1 MFLKTL
7 LYLFG
12 LGDNPISSP
21 FQSDDAEKIRQD
33 WENVGRDIYAASKKY
48 GEQGFFPDLRF
59 INASISK
66 EKTRHG
72 RGLTVPANKTEPL
85 RINAQQLFLSPTPS
99 QV

>member
-12 LGDNPISSP
+12 LGDNPISPP

-48 GEQGFFPDLRF
+48 GEQG
-59 INASISK
+59 A
-66 EKTRHG
+66 TH
-72 RGLTVPANKTEPL
+72 
-85 RINAQQLFLSPTPS
+85 
-99 QV
+99 